1 MILRN
6 LFNFG
11 TKKSGFFW
19 NHVNQQIKMAKY
31 AVRGEIPTL
40 AQNIQNEIA
49 AGSKC
54 TEIFQKI
61 RT

>member
-1 MILRN
+1 
-6 LFNFG
+6 
-11 TKKSGFFW
+11 
-19 NHVNQQIKMAKY
+19 MAKY

-54 TEIFQKI
+54 TEIF
-61 RT
+61 